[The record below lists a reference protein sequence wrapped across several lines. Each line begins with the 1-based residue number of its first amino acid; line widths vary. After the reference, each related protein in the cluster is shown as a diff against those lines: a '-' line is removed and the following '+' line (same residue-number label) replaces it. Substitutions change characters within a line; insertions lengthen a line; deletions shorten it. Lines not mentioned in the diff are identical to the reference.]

1 MRTVAVI
8 KIGTTTSVMLAGADL
23 TTACLRRQ
31 RLANLLGSD
40 RSETLARVLADFS
53 RELAGIP
60 GRRPLVAG
68 GEAFRLHPELAAV
81 AARQGFPVWTL
92 TPEQEGGLCYAA
104 VKAVKP
110 DTRLVVDLGGGSTE
124 LATADAVWS
133 LPLGAARSASPE
145 HAAIAAAG
153 AQRPVWVGGTAVL
166 TARLLGTRSVSLQ
179 ALRHLAQSLPA
190 ALPPDLDPLRRELYP
205 HGLGLMIA
213 LAARYEWQ
221 NLAICERGLSEGLW
235 LAACL
240 GRGTP

>member
-31 RLANLLGSD
+31 RLANLLGPD
-40 RSETLARVLADFS
+40 RSETLATVLADFS
-53 RELAGIP
+53 RELVGIT

-68 GEAFRLHPELAAV
+68 GEAFRLHRDLAAT

-92 TPEQEGGLCYAA
+92 TPEQEGRLCYAA

-124 LATADAVWS
+124 LAMADAVWS
-133 LPLGAARSASPE
+133 LPLGAARSETPE
-145 HAAIAAAG
+145 HAAIAPAR

-166 TARLLGTRSVSLQ
+166 TAQLLGTRSVSLES
-179 ALRHLAQSLPA
+179 LRHLAQALPA
-190 ALPPDLDPLRRELYP
+190 LAPDLDPLRRELYP

-213 LAARYEWQ
+213 LAARYQWQ